1 MRVIGKS
8 FALFNGFAAACTPRV
23 WCLLKGR
30 VNRGRCAMSGPRYLL
45 HNGPCMMSRCS
56 RHASAGIRGAIQ
68 GHCKAPEA
76 LSRFD
81 RLASRGDSLTEKQQD
96 QMEVLAVLIENYE
109 NEYQA
114 VARPTPLEAIK
125 FRMEQ
130 IG

>member
-1 MRVIGKS
+1 MKPIK
-8 FALFNGFAAACTPRV
+8 TPEQ
-23 WCLLKGR
+23 
-30 VNRGRCAMSGPRYLL
+30 
-45 HNGPCMMSRCS
+45 
-56 RHASAGIRGAIQ
+56 HA
-68 GHCKAPEA
+68 EA